1 MLYFYE
7 LLIIYN
13 VDIMYIYLI
22 FYDLLWLVISEFY
35 IYSVYIKCFIIIVY
49 I

>member
-1 MLYFYE
+1 MLYFYK

-22 FYDLLWLVISEFY
+22 FYDLLWLVICEFY

>member
-1 MLYFYE
+1 MLYFYK

>member
-1 MLYFYE
+1 MLYFYKK
-7 LLIIYN
+7 LIIYN

-35 IYSVYIKCFIIIVY
+35 IYSV
-49 I
+49 

>member
-1 MLYFYE
+1 MLYFYKK
-7 LLIIYN
+7 LIIYN
-13 VDIMYIYLI
+13 VDIVYIYLI